1 MMRILSAGLLV
12 LSLTAC
18 GGGLPA
24 KERVAAHSGSQAFLD
39 RVAKAC
45 GDKSI
50 GSTQLD
56 YKINHSGDAYFL
68 SVTSKLHLGKITR
81 KEYADDMNGLYPVG
95 SNQAA
100 LDCIFSQL

>member
-1 MMRILSAGLLV
+1 MMRMLLALLLV
-12 LSLTAC
+12 SLLTAC
-18 GGGLPA
+18 AGGLPA
-24 KERVAAHSGSQAFLD
+24 NERVAAHSGSQAFLD
-39 RVAKAC
+39 QVARAC
-45 GDKSI
+45 GDKNI

-68 SVTSKLHLGKITR
+68 DVTSKLYLGIITR
-81 KEYADDMNGLYPVG
+81 KEYADDMNSLYPVG